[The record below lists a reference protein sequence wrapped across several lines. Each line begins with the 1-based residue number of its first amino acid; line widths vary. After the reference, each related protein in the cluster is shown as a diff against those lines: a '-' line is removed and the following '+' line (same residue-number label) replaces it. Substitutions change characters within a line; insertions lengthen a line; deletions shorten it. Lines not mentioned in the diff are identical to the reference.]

1 MKLFWGLVNIPMWG
15 YYDGYT
21 AAQIELMATD
31 CPITVYDRRNE
42 KGNKGK
48 PPALKVSADRIKQ
61 MEAEWKR
68 KYANGTEVKFDFSD
82 YELK

>member
-1 MKLFWGLVNIPMWG
+1 MWG